1 MLGLTGAEGGV
12 AVGEFGARDDQDRA
26 SPTERRRYG
35 PGLAVHSLLDWSA
48 QHRWAAPGAERTATA
63 LREQGLPAG
72 EQEVERA
79 RELVRGW
86 LDSGLREELAPASIS
101 PELPFVLTLGNT
113 PIGGTIDLLAERGD
127 GSVLVVDYKTDR
139 LEGREPAQAAARYRV
154 QRELY
159 ALAASGRG
167 APVETAYVFLE
178 RPEQTVRHTFEQA
191 DLDAARERI
200 EGLLGRLG
208 EGEFEVTHHPHKAL
222 CHDCPARE
230 RLCSHEIGAQMRD
243 DPDPPIVPIPR
254 SERPRPE
261 PAEGAEAE
269 SGAQPQTSLLD

>member
-1 MLGLTGAEGGV
+1 M
-12 AVGEFGARDDQDRA
+12 
-26 SPTERRRYG
+26 
-35 PGLAVHSLLDWSA
+35 HSLLEWSA

-72 EQEVERA
+72 EQAGRTRPGA
-79 RELVRGW
+79 GSR
-86 LDSGLREELAPASIS
+86 LA
-101 PELPFVLTLGNT
+101 
-113 PIGGTIDLLAERGD
+113 
-127 GSVLVVDYKTDR
+127 R
-139 LEGREPAQAAARYRV
+139 LEPARGAGPGEHQPRASLRPHPREQPDPRHHRPARRTRRRLRA
-154 QRELY
+154 
-159 ALAASGRG
+159 GRG
-167 APVETAYVFLE
+167 LQDRPARGSRACAGSRALPGPARALRACGILPPGAPS
-178 RPEQTVRHTFEQA
+178 RPPTSSSS
-191 DLDAARERI
+191 ARSRRSATPSSRSTSTPLANEI

-269 SGAQPQTSLLD
+269 GGAQPQTSLLD